1 MVLFAI
7 IRSRCGWDLRW
18 RSDSAPPSGGNLS
31 EIGIANRS
39 ILRKAAAASGVRALR
54 ADLKKRPRNRLNAG
68 AKTAAGAVK
77 RDYEEWRS

>member
-18 RSDSAPPSGGNLS
+18 RGDSAPPSDGNLS

-39 ILRKAAAASGVRALR
+39 ILPLASETCAPAKLHGNIYPSRR
-54 ADLKKRPRNRLNAG
+54 STRSQAD
-68 AKTAAGAVK
+68 TC
-77 RDYEEWRS
+77 